1 MTTSRSTTQ
10 YSPIR
15 VLGPPPPQVY
25 FGSWSYICACINRID
40 LNHIHSRKGQPAHDR
55 PPRRRISGLTFE
67 GDGERS
73 ILGVATLSSAGAFHA
88 SFVNTRKAVKEA
100 ASSAAGCL
108 IVPLD
113 FDNSSGRTVLRAKD
127 PRREM
132 ARLIG
137 LIHPQPAATP
147 GIHASAIV
155 DPTAEIGP
163 SVSIG
168 PLAVIGAHAV
178 IGERTAI
185 AASASIGDHVH
196 IGPDSVIHP
205 NVTIYPNVEI
215 GARVVIHSGA
225 VLGADGF
232 GFVFDRGHY
241 DKFPQVGKTLIG
253 DDVEIGANSTIDRA
267 ALGAT
272 TIGNGV
278 KLDNMVHIGH
288 NCSVGNHV
296 VIAAQTGIAGGC
308 TIEDYAVIG
317 GQVGMG
323 DSVTIKSG
331 AVVGSARA
339 SSARRLSRAAA
350 RSIGARPHAH

>member
-1 MTTSRSTTQ
+1 MTVRSAAE
-10 YSPIR
+10 S
-15 VLGPPPPQVY
+15 L
-25 FGSWSYICACINRID
+25 
-40 LNHIHSRKGQPAHDR
+40 
-55 PPRRRISGLTFE
+55 GLTFE

-73 ILGVATLSSAGAFHA
+73 ILGVATLPSAGAFHA
-88 SFVNTRKAVKEA
+88 SFVNTRKAAKEA
-100 ASSAAGCL
+100 ADSAAGCL

-132 ARLIG
+132 ARLIR
-137 LIHPQPAATP
+137 LVHPQPASAR
-147 GIHASAIV
+147 GIHPSAVV
-155 DPTAEIGP
+155 DATAEIGP

-168 PLAVIGAHAV
+168 PHAVIGAHAV
-178 IGERTAI
+178 IGERSAI
-185 AASASIGDHVH
+185 AAGASIGDHVR

-205 NVTIYPNVEI
+205 NVTIYANAAI
-215 GARVVIHSGA
+215 GARAVIHSGA

-232 GFVFDRGHY
+232 GFVFDRGRY
-241 DKFPQVGKTLIG
+241 EKFPQVGKVVIG

-267 ALGAT
+267 ALGVT
-272 TIGNGV
+272 SIGNGV

-288 NCSVGNHV
+288 NCTVGNHV

-331 AVVGSARA
+331 AIVGSGAGIL
-339 SSARRLSRAAA
+339 SSKVVK
-350 RSIGARPHAH
+350 GGGEVHWGTPARPLKEYLETLANLARLPELKRRVAELERLVRQIDPKV

>member
-1 MTTSRSTTQ
+1 MTVRHAAES
-10 YSPIR
+10 
-15 VLGPPPPQVY
+15 L
-25 FGSWSYICACINRID
+25 
-40 LNHIHSRKGQPAHDR
+40 
-55 PPRRRISGLTFE
+55 GLTFE

-331 AVVGSARA
+331 AVVGSGAGILSSKVIKGGGEVHWGTPARPLKEYLETLA
-339 SSARRLSRAAA
+339 NLSRLPELRRRVAELEKLV
-350 RSIGARPHAH
+350 RQIDPKI

>member
-1 MTTSRSTTQ
+1 MTVRHAAES
-10 YSPIR
+10 
-15 VLGPPPPQVY
+15 L
-25 FGSWSYICACINRID
+25 
-40 LNHIHSRKGQPAHDR
+40 
-55 PPRRRISGLTFE
+55 GLTFE

-73 ILGVATLSSAGAFHA
+73 ILGVAALSSAGAFHA

-100 ASSAAGCL
+100 ATSAAGCL

-113 FDNSSGRTVLRAKD
+113 FDNASGRTILRAKD

-132 ARLIG
+132 ARLIR
-137 LIHPQPAATP
+137 LIHPQRSPVA
-147 GIHASAIV
+147 GIHPSAVV
-155 DPTAEIGP
+155 DATAEIGTA
-163 SVSIG
+163 VSIG
-168 PLAVIGAHAV
+168 PHAVIGARAA
-178 IGERTAI
+178 IGERTVI
-185 AASASIGDHVH
+185 AAGACIGDHVH

-205 NVTIYPNVEI
+205 NVTIYEGVEI
-215 GARVVIHSGA
+215 GARAVIHSGA

-232 GFVFDRGHY
+232 GFVFDRGRY
-241 DKFPQVGKTLIG
+241 EKFPQVGKVVIG

-267 ALGAT
+267 ALGVTAV
-272 TIGNGV
+272 GNGV
-278 KLDNMVHIGH
+278 KLDNMVHIAH

-331 AVVGSARA
+331 AIVGSGAGIL
-339 SSARRLSRAAA
+339 SSKVVK
-350 RSIGARPHAH
+350 GGGEVHWGTPARPLKEYLETLANLARLPELRRRVAELEKLVRRIDPKI

>member
-1 MTTSRSTTQ
+1 MTVRHAAES
-10 YSPIR
+10 
-15 VLGPPPPQVY
+15 L
-25 FGSWSYICACINRID
+25 
-40 LNHIHSRKGQPAHDR
+40 
-55 PPRRRISGLTFE
+55 GLTFE

-100 ASSAAGCL
+100 AASAAGCL

-113 FDNSSGRTVLRAKD
+113 FDNSAGRTILRAKD

-132 ARLIG
+132 ARLIR
-137 LIHPQPAATP
+137 LIHPQPTPAA
-147 GIHASAIV
+147 GIHPSAVV
-155 DPTAEIGP
+155 DPTAEIGT

-168 PLAVIGAHAV
+168 PHAVIGARAV
-178 IGERTAI
+178 IGERTVI
-185 AASASIGDHVH
+185 AAGACIGDHVR
-196 IGPDSVIHP
+196 IGPESVIHP
-205 NVTIYPNVEI
+205 NVTIYAGVEI
-215 GARVVIHSGA
+215 GARAVIHSGA

-232 GFVFDRGHY
+232 GFVFDRGRY
-241 DKFPQVGKTLIG
+241 EKFPQVGKVVIG

-267 ALGAT
+267 ALGVT
-272 TIGNGV
+272 TVGNGV
-278 KLDNMVHIGH
+278 KLDNMVHIAH

-331 AVVGSARA
+331 AIVGSGAGIL
-339 SSARRLSRAAA
+339 SSKVVK
-350 RSIGARPHAH
+350 GGGEVHWGTPARPLKEYLETLANLARLPELRRRVAELEKLVRRIDPKT